1 MALDPRTPVIIG
13 TGQVLQRSDSPVDNL
28 SNLMDPVAMMVE
40 AIRDAA
46 SDAGLSSVP
55 NPDAIRVVGLLSWNY
70 GNPAHFIAEDLGVT
84 PRELG
89 LSGMGGNTP
98 QTLVNKA
105 AVEIQKG
112 LADCIILAGGE
123 TTRTRAKA
131 KKAGVELNWRKTN
144 IAPTMVSEEMEMVHP
159 IEFERKIYMPI
170 QVYPMF
176 ETALRAQAK
185 RSIADHQ
192 IHISKLWSRF
202 SEVAANNPY
211 AWSREVRTAEEIRTV
226 TPTNRMVGFPY
237 PKLMNSNNDVD
248 MSAALILCS
257 AEKATALGVPRDRWV
272 FPHSGTDT
280 HEHNFVSNRHHFYK
294 TPAIEIGGSRALQLA
309 GVSMSD
315 ISIIDLYSCFP
326 SAVQLGAASLGLDIE
341 SQLTRTGGLPFA
353 GGPWNNYVMHA
364 IATVVNDLRQQPKEK
379 AFVWANGGYT
389 TKHAFGVYGTEPPA
403 NGFSFAYPQDEV
415 DALPRRD
422 VASTSDAAGPAT
434 VEAYSVMHHRDGH
447 PEIAH
452 ISCLLADGRRAW
464 GESTDADIM
473 RSMCENEWVGTAV
486 TLDPQGIVHSQ

>member
-1 MALDPRTPVIIG
+1 MAIDPRTPVIIG
-13 TGQVLQRSDSPVDNL
+13 TGQVLQRSESPADA
-28 SNLMDPVAMMVE
+28 MDPVAMMVE
-40 AIRDAA
+40 AIRAA
-46 SDAGLSSVP
+46 SSDAGLSSVP
-55 NPDAIRVVGLLSWNY
+55 SPDAIRVVGLLAWNY
-70 GNPAHFIAEDLGVT
+70 GNPAHFIAQDLGLS

-105 AVEIQKG
+105 SVEISEGK
-112 LADCIILAGGE
+112 ADIVFLTGGE

-131 KKAGVELNWRKTN
+131 KKANIELNWRKTD
-144 IAPTMVSEEMEMVHP
+144 IAPTMVSEEMDMVHP

-176 ETALRAQAK
+176 ETALRAHAN
-185 RSIADHQ
+185 RSISDHQ
-192 IHISKLWSRF
+192 VHISELWARF
-202 SEVAANNPY
+202 SEVAARNPY
-211 AWSREVRTAEEIRTV
+211 AWSRQVRTAEEIRTV
-226 TPTNRMVGFPY
+226 SPNNRMVGFPY
-237 PKLMNSNNDVD
+237 LKLMNSNNDVD
-248 MSAALILCS
+248 MSAAIIICS
-257 AEKATALGVPRDRWV
+257 VEKAQALGVPRDRWV

-294 TPAIEIGGSRALQLA
+294 TPAIEIGGARALQLA

-315 ISIIDLYSCFP
+315 ISIVDLYSCFP
-326 SAVQLGAASLGLDIE
+326 SAVQLGAQSLGLDIT

-364 IATVVNDLRQQPKEK
+364 IATVVNDLREKPSEK

-389 TKHAFGVYGTEPPA
+389 TKHAFGVYATEPPK
-403 NGFSFAYPQDEV
+403 NGFKFAYPQDEV

-422 VASTSDAAGPAT
+422 VASATEAAGSAT

-452 ISCLLADGRRAW
+452 VSCLLADGRRAW
-464 GESTDADIM
+464 GETTDATVM
-473 RSMCENEWVGTAV
+473 TSMCEKEWVGTPV
-486 TLDPQGIVHSQ
+486 TLDAQGVLHA

>member
-1 MALDPRTPVIIG
+1 MAIDPRTPVIIG
-13 TGQVLQRSDSPVDNL
+13 TGQVLQRSDSPADA
-28 SNLMDPVAMMVE
+28 MDPVAMMVE
-40 AIRDAA
+40 AIRAA
-46 SDAGLSSVP
+46 SSDAGLSSVP
-55 NPDAIRVVGLLSWNY
+55 SPDAIRVVGLLAWNY
-70 GNPAHFIAEDLGVT
+70 GNPAHFIAQDLGLS

-105 AVEIQKG
+105 SVEISEGK
-112 LADCIILAGGE
+112 ADIVFLTGGE

-131 KKAGVELNWRKTN
+131 KKANIELNWRKTD
-144 IAPTMVSEEMEMVHP
+144 IAPTMVSEEMDMVHP

-176 ETALRAQAK
+176 ETALRAHAN
-185 RSIADHQ
+185 RSISDHQ
-192 IHISKLWSRF
+192 VHISELWARF
-202 SEVAANNPY
+202 SEVAARNPY
-211 AWSREVRTAEEIRTV
+211 AWSRQVRTAEEIRTV
-226 TPTNRMVGFPY
+226 SPNNRMVGFPY
-237 PKLMNSNNDVD
+237 LKLMNSNNDVD
-248 MSAALILCS
+248 MSAAIIICS
-257 AEKATALGVPRDRWV
+257 VEKAQALGVPRDRWV

-294 TPAIEIGGSRALQLA
+294 TPAIEIGGARALQLA

-315 ISIIDLYSCFP
+315 ISIVDLYSCFP
-326 SAVQLGAASLGLDIE
+326 SAVQLGAQSLGLDIT

-364 IATVVNDLRQQPKEK
+364 IATVVNDLREKPSEK

-389 TKHAFGVYGTEPPA
+389 TKHAFGVYATEPPK
-403 NGFSFAYPQDEV
+403 NGFKFAYPQDEV

-422 VASTSDAAGPAT
+422 VASATDAAGSAT

-452 ISCLLADGRRAW
+452 VSCLLADGRRAW
-464 GESTDADIM
+464 GETTDATVM
-473 RSMCENEWVGTAV
+473 TSMCEKEWVGTPV
-486 TLDPQGIVHSQ
+486 TLDAQGVLHA

>member
-1 MALDPRTPVIIG
+1 MTLDPRTPVIIG
-13 TGQVLQRSDSPVDNL
+13 TGQMLQRSDSPTDA
-28 SNLMDPVAMMVE
+28 MDPVAMMVE
-40 AIRDAA
+40 AIRAAA

-55 NPDAIRVVGLLSWNY
+55 TPDAIRVVGLLAWNY
-70 GNPAHFIAEDLGVT
+70 GNPAHFIAQDLGVS
-84 PRELG
+84 PKELG

-105 AVEIQKG
+105 SVEISEGK
-112 LADCIILAGGE
+112 ADVVILTGGE

-131 KKAGVELNWRKTN
+131 KKADIELNWRKTD
-144 IAPTMVSEEMEMVHP
+144 IAPTMVTEEMDMVHP

-192 IHISKLWSRF
+192 VHISELWARF
-202 SEVAANNPY
+202 SEVASRNPN
-211 AWSREVRTAEEIRTV
+211 AWSRQARTAEEIRTV
-226 TPTNRMVGFPY
+226 SPNNRMVGFPY
-237 PKLMNSNNDVD
+237 LKLMNSNNDVD
-248 MSAALILCS
+248 MSAAIIMCS
-257 AEKATALGVPRDRWV
+257 AEKAQALGVPRDRWV

-294 TPAIEIGGSRALQLA
+294 TPAIEIGGSRALKLA
-309 GVSMSD
+309 DVSMSD
-315 ISIIDLYSCFP
+315 ISIVDLYSCFP
-326 SAVQLGAASLGLDIE
+326 SAVQLGAQSLGLDITA
-341 SQLTRTGGLPFA
+341 QLTRTGGLPFA

-364 IATVVNDLRQQPKEK
+364 IATVVNDLREQPNEK

-389 TKHAFGVYGTEPPA
+389 TKHAFGVYATEPPK
-403 NGFSFAYPQDEV
+403 NGFKFAYPQDEV

-422 VASTSDAAGPAT
+422 VASAADAVGPAT
-434 VEAYSVMHHRDGH
+434 VEAYSVMHHRDGQ

-452 ISCLLADGRRAW
+452 VSCLLPDGRRAW
-464 GESTDADIM
+464 GETTDSSVMA
-473 RSMCENEWVGTAV
+473 SMCETEWVGTSVA
-486 TLDPQGIVHSQ
+486 LDAQGVVHA

>member
-1 MALDPRTPVIIG
+1 MAIDPRTPVIIG
-13 TGQVLQRSDSPVDNL
+13 TGQVLQRSDSPTDA
-28 SNLMDPVAMMVE
+28 MDPVAMMVE
-40 AIRDAA
+40 AIRVAS

-55 NPDAIRVVGLLSWNY
+55 SPDAIRVVGLLAWNY
-70 GNPAHFIAEDLGVT
+70 GNPAHFIAQDLGLS

-105 AVEIQKG
+105 SVEISEGKSD
-112 LADCIILAGGE
+112 LVILTGGE

-131 KKAGVELNWRKTN
+131 KKANIELNWRKTD
-144 IAPTMVSEEMEMVHP
+144 IAPTMVSEEMDMVHP

-176 ETALRAQAK
+176 ETALRAHAK
-185 RSIADHQ
+185 RSISDHQ
-192 IHISKLWSRF
+192 VHISELWARF
-202 SEVAANNPY
+202 SEVAARNPY
-211 AWSREVRTAEEIRTV
+211 AWSRQARTAEEIRTV
-226 TPTNRMVGFPY
+226 SPNNRMVGFPY
-237 PKLMNSNNDVD
+237 LKLMNSNNDVD
-248 MSAALILCS
+248 MSAAIIICS
-257 AEKATALGVPRDRWV
+257 AEKAQALGVPRDRWV

-294 TPAIEIGGSRALQLA
+294 TPAIEIGGARALQLA

-326 SAVQLGAASLGLDIE
+326 SAVQLGAQSLGLDIR

-364 IATVVNDLRQQPKEK
+364 IATVVNDLRQKPSEK

-389 TKHAFGVYGTEPPA
+389 TKHAFGVYSTEPPKD
-403 NGFSFAYPQDEV
+403 GFKFAYPQNEV

-422 VASTSDAAGPAT
+422 VASTAEAAGPAT

-452 ISCLLADGRRAW
+452 VSCLLADGRRAW
-464 GESTDADIM
+464 GETTETSVMT
-473 RSMCENEWVGTAV
+473 SMCENEWVGTAV
-486 TLDPQGIVHSQ
+486 TLNAQGVLHA

>member
-1 MALDPRTPVIIG
+1 
-13 TGQVLQRSDSPVDNL
+13 
-28 SNLMDPVAMMVE
+28 MDPVAMMVE
-40 AIRDAA
+40 AIRAA
-46 SDAGLSSVP
+46 SSDAGLSRVP
-55 NPDAIRVVGLLSWNY
+55 EPDAIRVVGLLAWNY
-70 GNPAHFIAEDLGVT
+70 GNPAHFIAQDLGLS
-84 PRELG
+84 PKELG

-105 AVEIQKG
+105 SVEISTGKSD
-112 LADCIILAGGE
+112 LVILTGGE

-131 KKAGVELNWRKTN
+131 KKADIELNWRKTD
-144 IAPTMVSEEMEMVHP
+144 IPPTMVTEEMDMVHP

-176 ETALRAQAK
+176 ETALRAQAQ
-185 RSIADHQ
+185 RSVADHQ
-192 IHISKLWSRF
+192 VHISELWARF
-202 SEVAANNPY
+202 SDVAARNPY
-211 AWSREVRTAEEIRTV
+211 AWSRQARTAEEIRTV
-226 TPTNRMVGFPY
+226 TPNNRMVGFPY
-237 PKLMNSNNDVD
+237 LKLMNSNNDVD
-248 MSAALILCS
+248 MSAAIIICS
-257 AEKATALGVPRDRWV
+257 VEKAQALGVPRDRWV

-326 SAVQLGAASLGLDIE
+326 SAVQLGAQSLGLDIT

-364 IATVVNDLRQQPKEK
+364 IATVVNDLREQPQEK

-389 TKHAFGVYGTEPPA
+389 TKHAFGVYAIEPPTG
-403 NGFSFAYPQDEV
+403 GFKFAYPQDEV

-422 VASTSDAAGPAT
+422 VATASDAAGPAT
-434 VEAYSVMHHRDGH
+434 IEAYSVMHHRDGH

-452 ISCLLADGRRAW
+452 VSCLLADGRRAW
-464 GESTDADIM
+464 AETTDATVM
-473 RSMCENEWVGTAV
+473 NSMCEKEWVGTAI
-486 TLDPQGIVHSQ
+486 TLDEQGQLHV

>member
-1 MALDPRTPVIIG
+1 MAIDPRTPVIIG
-13 TGQVLQRSDSPVDNL
+13 TGQVLQRSDSPADA
-28 SNLMDPVAMMVE
+28 MDPVAMMVE
-40 AIRDAA
+40 AIRAA
-46 SDAGLSSVP
+46 SSDAGLSSVP
-55 NPDAIRVVGLLSWNY
+55 SPDSIRVVGLLAWNY
-70 GNPAHFIAEDLGVT
+70 GNPAHFIAQDLGLS

-105 AVEIQKG
+105 SVEISEGK
-112 LADCIILAGGE
+112 ADIVFLTGGE

-131 KKAGVELNWRKTN
+131 KKANIELNWRKTD
-144 IAPTMVSEEMEMVHP
+144 IAPTMVSEEMDMVHP

-176 ETALRAQAK
+176 ETALRAHAN
-185 RSIADHQ
+185 RSISDHQ
-192 IHISKLWSRF
+192 VHISELWARF
-202 SEVAANNPY
+202 SEVAARNPY
-211 AWSREVRTAEEIRTV
+211 AWSRQVRTAEEIRTV
-226 TPTNRMVGFPY
+226 SPNNRMVGFPY
-237 PKLMNSNNDVD
+237 LKLMNSNNDVD
-248 MSAALILCS
+248 MSAAIIICS
-257 AEKATALGVPRDRWV
+257 VEKAQALGVPRDRWV

-294 TPAIEIGGSRALQLA
+294 TPAIEIGGARALQLA

-315 ISIIDLYSCFP
+315 ISIVDLYSCFP
-326 SAVQLGAASLGLDIE
+326 SAVQLGAQSLGLDIT

-364 IATVVNDLRQQPKEK
+364 IATVVNDLREKPSEK

-389 TKHAFGVYGTEPPA
+389 TKHAFGVYATEPPK
-403 NGFSFAYPQDEV
+403 NGFKFAYPQDEV

-422 VASTSDAAGPAT
+422 VALASDAAGSAT

-452 ISCLLADGRRAW
+452 VSCLLADGRRAW
-464 GESTDADIM
+464 GETTDATVM
-473 RSMCENEWVGTAV
+473 TSMCEKEWVGTPV
-486 TLDPQGIVHSQ
+486 TLDAQGVLHA

>member
-13 TGQVLQRSDSPVDNL
+13 VGQILQRSDSPADA
-28 SNLMDPVAMMVE
+28 MDPVAMMVE
-40 AIRDAA
+40 AIRAA
-46 SDAGLSSVP
+46 SSDAGLSSVP
-55 NPDAIRVVGLLSWNY
+55 SPDAIRVVGLLAWNY
-70 GNPAHFIAEDLGVT
+70 GNPAHFIAQDLGLS

-105 AVEIQKG
+105 SLEILQGK
-112 LADCIILAGGE
+112 ADLVILTGGE

-131 KKAGVELNWRKTN
+131 KKAGIELNWRTTD
-144 IAPTMVSEEMEMVHP
+144 ISPTMVSEEMDMVHP

-176 ETALRAQAK
+176 ETALRAHAK
-185 RSIADHQ
+185 RSIAEHQ
-192 IHISKLWSRF
+192 VLISELWARF
-202 SEVAANNPY
+202 SDVAARNPY
-211 AWSREVRTAEEIRTV
+211 AWSQQARTPEEIRTV
-226 TPTNRMVGFPY
+226 SPNNRMVGFPY
-237 PKLMNSNNDVD
+237 LKLMNSNNDVD
-248 MSAALILCS
+248 MSAAIIVCS
-257 AEKATALGVPRDRWV
+257 AEKAQALGVPRDRWV

-294 TPAIEIGGSRALQLA
+294 TPAIEIGGARALQLA
-309 GVSMSD
+309 GVSMND
-315 ISIIDLYSCFP
+315 ISIVDLYSCFP
-326 SAVQLGAASLGLDIE
+326 SAVQLGAQSLGLDIT

-364 IATVVNDLRQQPKEK
+364 IATVVNDLRNAPKEK

-389 TKHAFGVYGTEPPA
+389 TKHAFGVYATEPPEQ
-403 NGFSFAYPQDEV
+403 GFKFAYPQDEV

-422 VASTSDAAGPAT
+422 VASAPDAVGSAH

-452 ISCLLADGRRAW
+452 VSCLLPDGRRAW
-464 GESTDADIM
+464 GETTNADVM
-473 RSMCENEWVGTAV
+473 KSMCETEWVGASV
-486 TLDPQGIVHSQ
+486 TLDAQGILHA

>member
-1 MALDPRTPVIIG
+1 MAIDPRTPVIIG
-13 TGQVLQRSDSPVDNL
+13 TGQVLQRSESPADA
-28 SNLMDPVAMMVE
+28 MDPVAMMVE
-40 AIRDAA
+40 AIRAA
-46 SDAGLSSVP
+46 SSDAGLSSVP
-55 NPDAIRVVGLLSWNY
+55 SPDAIRVVGLLAWNY
-70 GNPAHFIAEDLGVT
+70 GNPAHFIAQDLGLS

-105 AVEIQKG
+105 SVEISEGK
-112 LADCIILAGGE
+112 ADIVFLTGGE

-131 KKAGVELNWRKTN
+131 KKANIELNWRKTD
-144 IAPTMVSEEMEMVHP
+144 IAPTMVSEEMDMVHP

-176 ETALRAQAK
+176 ETALRAHAN
-185 RSIADHQ
+185 RSISDHQ
-192 IHISKLWSRF
+192 VHISELWARF
-202 SEVAANNPY
+202 SEVAARNPY
-211 AWSREVRTAEEIRTV
+211 AWSRQVRTAEEIRTV
-226 TPTNRMVGFPY
+226 SPNNRMVGFPY
-237 PKLMNSNNDVD
+237 LKLMNSNNDVD
-248 MSAALILCS
+248 MSAAIIICS
-257 AEKATALGVPRDRWV
+257 VEKAQALGVPRDRWV

-294 TPAIEIGGSRALQLA
+294 TPAIEIGGARALQLA

-315 ISIIDLYSCFP
+315 ISIVDLYSCFP
-326 SAVQLGAASLGLDIE
+326 SAVQLGAQSLGLDIT

-364 IATVVNDLRQQPKEK
+364 IATVVNDLREKPSEK

-389 TKHAFGVYGTEPPA
+389 TKHAFGVYATEPPK
-403 NGFSFAYPQDEV
+403 NGFKFAYPQDEV

-422 VASTSDAAGPAT
+422 VASATDAAGSAT

-452 ISCLLADGRRAW
+452 VSCLLADGRRAW
-464 GESTDADIM
+464 GETTDATVM
-473 RSMCENEWVGTAV
+473 TSMCEKEWVGTPV
-486 TLDPQGIVHSQ
+486 TLDAQGVLHA

>member
-1 MALDPRTPVIIG
+1 MAIDPRTPVIIG
-13 TGQVLQRSDSPVDNL
+13 TGQILQRSDSPTDA
-28 SNLMDPVAMMVE
+28 MDPVAMMVE
-40 AIRDAA
+40 AIRSAS
-46 SDAGLSSVP
+46 SDAGLTTVP
-55 NPDAIRVVGLLSWNY
+55 SPDAIRVVGLLAWSY
-70 GNPAHFIAEDLGVT
+70 GNPAHFIAQDLGLS

-105 AVEIQKG
+105 SVEIAEGKSD
-112 LADCIILAGGE
+112 LVILTGGE

-131 KKAGVELNWRKTN
+131 KKADIELNWRKTD
-144 IAPTMVSEEMEMVHP
+144 IAPTMVTEEMDMVHP

-176 ETALRAQAK
+176 ETALRAHAQ
-185 RSIADHQ
+185 RSITEHQ
-192 IHISKLWSRF
+192 VHISELWARF
-202 SEVAANNPY
+202 SEVAAQNPY
-211 AWSREVRTAEEIRTV
+211 AWSRQARTPEEIRTV
-226 TPTNRMVGFPY
+226 TPNNRMVGFPY
-237 PKLMNSNNDVD
+237 LKLMNSNNDVD
-248 MSAALILCS
+248 MSAAIIICS
-257 AEKATALGVPRDRWV
+257 AEKAQALGVPRDRWV

-294 TPAIEIGGSRALQLA
+294 TPAIEIGGARALQLA
-309 GVSMSD
+309 GVSMTD
-315 ISIIDLYSCFP
+315 ISIVDLYSCFP
-326 SAVQLGAASLGLDIE
+326 SAVQLGAQSLGLDIT

-364 IATVVNDLRQQPKEK
+364 IATVVNDLREKPQEK

-389 TKHAFGVYGTEPPA
+389 TKHAFGVYGTEPPKD
-403 NGFSFAYPQDEV
+403 GFKFAYPQDEV

-422 VASTSDAAGPAT
+422 VASAPDAVGPAT

-452 ISCLLADGRRAW
+452 VSCLLPDGRRAW
-464 GESTDADIM
+464 GETTELGVM
-473 RSMCENEWVGTAV
+473 TSMCDSEWVGTNV
-486 TLDPQGIVHSQ
+486 TLDAQGVLHA

>member
-1 MALDPRTPVIIG
+1 MAIDPRTPVIIG
-13 TGQVLQRSDSPVDNL
+13 TGQVLQRSDSPTDA
-28 SNLMDPVAMMVE
+28 MDPVAMMVE
-40 AIRDAA
+40 AIRTAA
-46 SDAGLSSVP
+46 SDAGLSTVP
-55 NPDAIRVVGLLSWNY
+55 SPDAIRVVGLLAWNY
-70 GNPAHFIAEDLGVT
+70 GNPAHFIAQDLGLS

-105 AVEIQKG
+105 SVEISEGK
-112 LADCIILAGGE
+112 ADLVILTGGE

-131 KKAGVELNWRKTN
+131 KKANIELNWRKTD
-144 IAPTMVSEEMEMVHP
+144 IAPTMVSEEMDMVHP

-176 ETALRAQAK
+176 ETALRAHAK
-185 RSIADHQ
+185 RSIGDHQ
-192 IHISKLWSRF
+192 VHISELWARF
-202 SEVAANNPY
+202 SEVASRNPY
-211 AWSREVRTAEEIRTV
+211 AWSRQARTAEEIRTV
-226 TPTNRMVGFPY
+226 SPNNRMVGFPY
-237 PKLMNSNNDVD
+237 LKLMNSNNDVD
-248 MSAALILCS
+248 MSAAIIICS
-257 AEKATALGVPRDRWV
+257 AEKAQALGVPRDRWV

-294 TPAIEIGGSRALQLA
+294 TPAIEIGGARALQLA
-309 GVSMSD
+309 NVSMSD

-326 SAVQLGAASLGLDIE
+326 SAVQLGAQSLGLDIT

-364 IATVVNDLRQQPKEK
+364 IATVVNDLREKPREK

-389 TKHAFGVYGTEPPA
+389 TKHAFGVYATEPPK
-403 NGFSFAYPQDEV
+403 NGFKFAYPQDEV

-422 VASTSDAAGPAT
+422 VASAADAAGSAT

-452 ISCLLADGRRAW
+452 VSCLLDDGRRAW
-464 GESTDADIM
+464 GETTDAAVM
-473 RSMCENEWVGTAV
+473 TSMCEKEWVGAAI
-486 TLDPQGIVHSQ
+486 TLDAQGVLHA

>member
-1 MALDPRTPVIIG
+1 MAIDPRTPVIIG
-13 TGQVLQRSDSPVDNL
+13 TGQVLQRSDSPTDA
-28 SNLMDPVAMMVE
+28 MDPVAMMVE
-40 AIRDAA
+40 AIRVAS

-55 NPDAIRVVGLLSWNY
+55 SPDAIRVVGLLAWNY
-70 GNPAHFIAEDLGVT
+70 GNPAHFIAQDLGLS

-105 AVEIQKG
+105 SVEISEGKSD
-112 LADCIILAGGE
+112 LVILTGGE

-131 KKAGVELNWRKTN
+131 KKANIELNWRKTD
-144 IAPTMVSEEMEMVHP
+144 IAPTMVSEEMDMVHP

-176 ETALRAQAK
+176 ETALRAHAK
-185 RSIADHQ
+185 RSISDHQ
-192 IHISKLWSRF
+192 VHISELWARF
-202 SEVAANNPY
+202 SEVAARNPY
-211 AWSREVRTAEEIRTV
+211 AWSRQARTAEEIRTV
-226 TPTNRMVGFPY
+226 SPNNRMVGFPY
-237 PKLMNSNNDVD
+237 LKLMNSNNDVD
-248 MSAALILCS
+248 MSAAIIICS
-257 AEKATALGVPRDRWV
+257 AEKAQALGVPRDRWV

-294 TPAIEIGGSRALQLA
+294 TPAIEIGGARALQLA

-326 SAVQLGAASLGLDIE
+326 SAVQLGAQSLGLDIR

-364 IATVVNDLRQQPKEK
+364 IATVVNDLRQKPSEK

-389 TKHAFGVYGTEPPA
+389 TKHAFGVYSTEPPKD
-403 NGFSFAYPQDEV
+403 GFKFAYPQNEV

-422 VASTSDAAGPAT
+422 VASTAEAAGPAT

-452 ISCLLADGRRAW
+452 VSCLLADGRRAW
-464 GESTDADIM
+464 GETTETSVMT
-473 RSMCENEWVGTAV
+473 SMCENEWVGTAV
-486 TLDPQGIVHSQ
+486 TLDAQGVLHA

>member
-1 MALDPRTPVIIG
+1 MAIDPRTPVIIG
-13 TGQVLQRSDSPVDNL
+13 TGQILQRSDSPADA
-28 SNLMDPVAMMVE
+28 MDPVAMMVE
-40 AIRDAA
+40 AIRAA
-46 SDAGLSSVP
+46 SSDAGLSSVP
-55 NPDAIRVVGLLSWNY
+55 SPDSIRVVGLLAWNY
-70 GNPAHFIAEDLGVT
+70 GNPAHFIAQDLGLS

-105 AVEIQKG
+105 SVEISEGK
-112 LADCIILAGGE
+112 ADIVFLTGGE

-131 KKAGVELNWRKTN
+131 KKANIELNWRKTD
-144 IAPTMVSEEMEMVHP
+144 IAPTMVSEEMDMVHP

-176 ETALRAQAK
+176 ETALRAHAN
-185 RSIADHQ
+185 RSISDHQ
-192 IHISKLWSRF
+192 VHISELWARF
-202 SEVAANNPY
+202 SEVAARNPY
-211 AWSREVRTAEEIRTV
+211 AWSRQVRTAEEIRTV
-226 TPTNRMVGFPY
+226 SPNNRMVGFPY
-237 PKLMNSNNDVD
+237 LKLMNSNNDVD
-248 MSAALILCS
+248 MSAAIIICS
-257 AEKATALGVPRDRWV
+257 VEKAQALGVPRDRWV

-294 TPAIEIGGSRALQLA
+294 TPAIEIGGARALQLA

-315 ISIIDLYSCFP
+315 ISIVDLYSCFP
-326 SAVQLGAASLGLDIE
+326 SAVQLGAQSLGLDIT

-364 IATVVNDLRQQPKEK
+364 IATVVNDLREKPSEK

-389 TKHAFGVYGTEPPA
+389 TKHAFGVYATEPPK
-403 NGFSFAYPQDEV
+403 NGFKFAYPQDEV

-422 VASTSDAAGPAT
+422 VASASDAAGSAT

-452 ISCLLADGRRAW
+452 VSCLLADGRRAW
-464 GESTDADIM
+464 GETTDATVM
-473 RSMCENEWVGTAV
+473 TSMCEKEWVGTPV
-486 TLDPQGIVHSQ
+486 TLDAQGVLHA